1 MKNNQAV
8 IFKLQQALN
17 HEGQMILQRTTQ
29 FYSMDT
35 NSPITIYY
43 IEQSYFDEETQRTKK
58 NELFHSTSQLQIILF
73 LRDLLYLCKG
83 EELPTDNEVW
93 NAKRKEIDYF
103 KTVGVVD

>member
-1 MKNNQAV
+1 MKNNREI

-29 FYSMDT
+29 FYSMET
-35 NSPITIYY
+35 NCPITIYY
-43 IEQSYFDEETQRTKK
+43 VEQAYYDEQAQKTKK

-83 EELPTDNEVW
+83 EELPTDNEIW
-93 NAKRKEIDYF
+93 NEKRKGIDYF
-103 KTVGVVD
+103 KSIGVVD